1 MTSFVSSNIEKPV
14 YSLVQPINFTNT
26 NTNKYVNEN
35 NENQYDLKKN
45 EFDPFKGSP
54 PKTFM
59 IKLHMRMRNYNLS
72 SLGINDISRNS
83 E

>member
-1 MTSFVSSNIEKPV
+1 MTSFISSNTENPV
-14 YSLVQPINFTNT
+14 YNLVQSINFTNT
-26 NTNKYVNEN
+26 NKYVYEN
-35 NENQYDLKKN
+35 NENHYDLKKN

-59 IKLHMRMRNYNLS
+59 IKLHMRMKNYNLS